1 LPVGQLEIFQFCGL
15 SGEHTPLATLK
26 GGAPLL
32 ARVPTKRGGVYFWA
46 TTPAPRDSSLAMG
59 GVVLYAF
66 VQRAVSAGAVV
77 LNKARQLDA
86 GDAAGETPSNWT
98 SIVEGDQGISTEAQY
113 HRGVYRSND
122 RLLAVNR
129 PATEDESR
137 VLTESR
143 LSELFRGLNF
153 VRVDDQAGSLNSLIQ
168 EIWRVFLIT
177 MLVALIVEAVLCL
190 PKVPRKQ
197 ETARTVGAT
206 A

>member
-1 LPVGQLEIFQFCGL
+1 MPVGQLEIFQFCGL

-86 GDAAGETPSNWT
+86 GDAAAKPLRIGLQSWKGTREFPPKRLF
-98 SIVEGDQGISTEAQY
+98 

-129 PATEDESR
+129 PATGR
-137 VLTESR
+137 
-143 LSELFRGLNF
+143 
-153 VRVDDQAGSLNSLIQ
+153 
-168 EIWRVFLIT
+168 
-177 MLVALIVEAVLCL
+177 
-190 PKVPRKQ
+190 
-197 ETARTVGAT
+197 
-206 A
+206 